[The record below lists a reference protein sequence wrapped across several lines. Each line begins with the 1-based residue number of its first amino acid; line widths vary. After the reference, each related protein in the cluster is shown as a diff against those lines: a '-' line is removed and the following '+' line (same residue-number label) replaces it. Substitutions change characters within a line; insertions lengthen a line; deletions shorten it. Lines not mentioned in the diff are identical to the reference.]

1 MKIRIKGNS
10 VRFRL
15 SKTEV
20 EQFGKDGHVE
30 EQTQLASAVLTY
42 KLERTEAKEMS
53 ADLANNTI
61 TLYLPTPLAKQWVET
76 EKVGFDANMKLTDGN
91 ELYLLLEKDFQC
103 LDNSIEDQSDNYEN
117 PLAAQFNQK

>member
-15 SKTEV
+15 SKSEV
-20 EQFGKDGHVE
+20 ATFEAEGYIE
-30 EQTQLASAVLTY
+30 EQTQFGNATLTY
-42 KLERTEAKEMS
+42 ALKATDAAEMS
-53 ADLANNTI
+53 ADLKENTI
-61 TLYLPTPLAKQWVET
+61 TLCLPKTQADQWT
-76 EKVGFDANMKLTDGN
+76 GTNKVGFDANMKLADGN

-117 PLAAQFNQK
+117 PLAAQYNK